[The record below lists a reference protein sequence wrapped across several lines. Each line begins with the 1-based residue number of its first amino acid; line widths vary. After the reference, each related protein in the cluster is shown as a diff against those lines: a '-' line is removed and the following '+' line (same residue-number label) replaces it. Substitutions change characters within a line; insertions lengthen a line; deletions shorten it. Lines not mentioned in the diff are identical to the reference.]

1 MAQPGEPTESRVA
14 VYIDFDN
21 VVISRYDQL
30 HGRDSWRKDDARRN
44 EGKAV
49 AKLEQARVDIGAI
62 LDYASSF
69 GTVALSRAYADWSVP
84 ANAAYKR
91 QLVDRAIDLTQ
102 LFPASSTKNGADIRL
117 AVDVIDDMFRLPDIT
132 HVVIV
137 AGDSDY
143 IPLAQRCK
151 RLGRVVVGIGVAG
164 STSPALVAAL
174 DEFESYDGLEV
185 DVPETAEAVAPATA
199 PVDTGDQPS
208 TPADLTPAT
217 AARLLVRA
225 IGLGRAKQDDDEW
238 LNASTVKS
246 QLKRLNPSFSEK
258 ALGFRSFMD
267 FVRAQ
272 AEQVEIRESGQ
283 QRFMRLRDQADV
295 EVEGALEAPSEVSS
309 DASASA
315 DPAPAEKPVR
325 TRRRATSS
333 PATAATLEFSN
344 VASSDAAAPAPAPAE
359 KPVRT
364 RRRAT
369 TGSAKA
375 QPAADAVADAAAPEA
390 AAPEAS
396 PAEGTVADA
405 PEAPAT
411 STPRARTPRRA
422 KAAASAPPPS
432 N

>member
-1 MAQPGEPTESRVA
+1 MAERAEPTEARVA

-30 HGRDSWRKDDARRN
+30 HGRESWRKDEARRN

-174 DEFESYDGLEV
+174 DEFESYDALDV
-185 DVPETAEAVAPATA
+185 DVPDAPVAATA
-199 PVDTGDQPS
+199 PAK
-208 TPADLTPAT
+208 TPTDGESAAELTPAG
-217 AARLLVRA
+217 AAKLLVRA
-225 IGLGRAKQDDDEW
+225 ITLGRGKQDDDEW

-246 QLKRLNPSFSEK
+246 QLKRLNPSFNEK

-272 AEQVEIRESGQ
+272 DAQVEIREAGQ
-283 QRFMRLRDQADV
+283 QRFMRLRD
-295 EVEGALEAPSEVSS
+295 EGAPAADAGAVAEPVAKKPS
-309 DASASA
+309 
-315 DPAPAEKPVR
+315 
-325 TRRRATSS
+325 RRSGAR
-333 PATAATLEFSN
+333 ATAATVSDPEP
-344 VASSDAAAPAPAPAE
+344 VAES
-359 KPVRT
+359 K
-364 RRRAT
+364 
-369 TGSAKA
+369 
-375 QPAADAVADAAAPEA
+375 
-390 AAPEAS
+390 
-396 PAEGTVADA
+396 
-405 PEAPAT
+405 PAT
-411 STPRARTPRRA
+411 RAPRRA
-422 KAAASAPPPS
+422 KAAASAPTATDPFREP
-432 N
+432 

>member
-1 MAQPGEPTESRVA
+1 MAERAEPTEARVA

-30 HGRDSWRKDDARRN
+30 HGRDSWRKDEARRN
-44 EGKAV
+44 DGKSV
-49 AKLEQARVDIGAI
+49 PKLEQARVDIGAI

-174 DEFESYDGLEV
+174 DEFESYDALDV
-185 DVPETAEAVAPATA
+185 DVPDAPSRQPPPPRLRPTRAKSSAE
-199 PVDTGDQPS
+199 
-208 TPADLTPAT
+208 LTPAG
-217 AARLLVRA
+217 AAKLLVRA
-225 IGLGRAKQDDDEW
+225 ITLGRGKQDDDEW

-246 QLKRLNPSFSEK
+246 QLKRLNPSFNEK

-272 AEQVEIRESGQ
+272 ADTVEIREAGQ
-283 QRFMRLRDQADV
+283 QRFMRLR
-295 EVEGALEAPSEVSS
+295 EEGL
-309 DASASA
+309 
-315 DPAPAEKPVR
+315 R
-325 TRRRATSS
+325 
-333 PATAATLEFSN
+333 
-344 VASSDAAAPAPAPAE
+344 
-359 KPVRT
+359 
-364 RRRAT
+364 
-369 TGSAKA
+369 
-375 QPAADAVADAAAPEA
+375 AADAVAQNPSRRSRRAARVLEPTVAKA
-390 AAPEAS
+390 
-396 PAEGTVADA
+396 PAEVVETPAATVV
-405 PEAPAT
+405 ETQPAA
-411 STPRARTPRRA
+411 RAPRRA
-422 KAAASAPPPS
+422 KAAASAPTATDPFREP
-432 N
+432 

>member
-1 MAQPGEPTESRVA
+1 MVEPREPTEARVA

-30 HGRDSWRKDDARRN
+30 HGRDSWRKDEARRN

-49 AKLEQARVDIGAI
+49 PKLEQARVDLGAI
-62 LDYASSF
+62 IDYASSF

-174 DEFESYDGLEV
+174 DEFESYDALDV
-185 DVPETAEAVAPATA
+185 DVPDLEVAAPAKA
-199 PVDTGDQPS
+199 
-208 TPADLTPAT
+208 PADAEPASAPAELTPAT

-225 IGLGRAKQDDDEW
+225 IGLGRGKQDDDEW

-246 QLKRLNPSFSEK
+246 QLKRLNPSFNEK

-272 AEQVEIRESGQ
+272 DEQVEIRESGQ
-283 QRFMRLRDQADV
+283 QRFMRLREQPA
-295 EVEGALEAPSEVSS
+295 EAAGTSAAPPKRSRRAGTT
-309 DASASA
+309 ASA
-315 DPAPAEKPVR
+315 PPAEKAPPAKTAPPAQAAPPAKTAR
-325 TRRRATSS
+325 APRRATS
-333 PATAATLEFSN
+333 
-344 VASSDAAAPAPAPAE
+344 AE
-359 KPVRT
+359 
-364 RRRAT
+364 
-369 TGSAKA
+369 
-375 QPAADAVADAAAPEA
+375 
-390 AAPEAS
+390 
-396 PAEGTVADA
+396 
-405 PEAPAT
+405 
-411 STPRARTPRRA
+411 
-422 KAAASAPPPS
+422 SAPTANDPFREA
-432 N
+432 

>member
-1 MAQPGEPTESRVA
+1 MGQPGEPTESRVA

-30 HGRDSWRKDDARRN
+30 HGRDSWRKDEARRN
-44 EGKAV
+44 DGKSV
-49 AKLEQARVDIGAI
+49 PKLEQARVDFGAI

-151 RLGRVVVGIGVAG
+151 RLGRVVIGIGVTG

-174 DEFESYDGLEV
+174 DEFESYDELQRDEQAATIT
-185 DVPETAEAVAPATA
+185 PAPAAAATTGDDTSA
-199 PVDTGDQPS
+199 PVV
-208 TPADLTPAT
+208 LTQAT
-217 AARLLVRA
+217 ASRLLARA
-225 IGLGRAKQDDDEW
+225 LDLAGGKLDDEEW

-246 QLKRLNPSFSEK
+246 QIKRLNPSFNEK
-258 ALGFRSFMD
+258 SLGFRSFMD
-267 FVRAQ
+267 FVRA

-283 QRFMRLRDQADV
+283 QRFMRLREESATPTGSVAAATQPAA
-295 EVEGALEAPSEVSS
+295 EPPAKRPS
-309 DASASA
+309 
-315 DPAPAEKPVR
+315 
-325 TRRRATSS
+325 RRATS
-333 PATAATLEFSN
+333 
-344 VASSDAAAPAPAPAE
+344 AAAPQAEAPVE
-359 KPVRT
+359 TK
-364 RRRAT
+364 
-369 TGSAKA
+369 
-375 QPAADAVADAAAPEA
+375 PAA
-390 AAPEAS
+390 
-396 PAEGTVADA
+396 
-405 PEAPAT
+405 
-411 STPRARTPRRA
+411 RAPRRA
-422 KAAASAPPPS
+422 KSAPTATDPFREP
-432 N
+432 

>member
-30 HGRDSWRKDDARRN
+30 HGRDAWRKDEARRH

-49 AKLEQARVDIGAI
+49 PKLEQARVDIGAI

-185 DVPETAEAVAPATA
+185 DVPDIPAAVAPDPVAADEQQSA
-199 PVDTGDQPS
+199 P
-208 TPADLTPAT
+208 AELTPDT

-225 IGLGRAKQDDDEW
+225 IGLGRGKQDDDEW

-246 QLKRLNPSFSEK
+246 QLKRLNPSFNER

-272 AEQVEIRESGQ
+272 ADQVEIRESGQ
-283 QRFMRLRDQADV
+283 QRFMRLRDQP
-295 EVEGALEAPSEVSS
+295 EKAPQQP
-309 DASASA
+309 DAAV
-315 DPAPAEKPVR
+315 EKPAR
-325 TRRRATSS
+325 ATTKPTARAPRRATSA
-333 PATAATLEFSN
+333 PTA
-344 VASSDAAAPAPAPAE
+344 
-359 KPVRT
+359 
-364 RRRAT
+364 
-369 TGSAKA
+369 G
-375 QPAADAVADAAAPEA
+375 
-390 AAPEAS
+390 
-396 PAEGTVADA
+396 
-405 PEAPAT
+405 
-411 STPRARTPRRA
+411 
-422 KAAASAPPPS
+422 
-432 N
+432 

>member
-1 MAQPGEPTESRVA
+1 MAERAEPTEARVA

-30 HGRDSWRKDDARRN
+30 HGRESWRKDEARRN

-69 GTVALSRAYADWSVP
+69 GTVAISRAYADWSVP

-151 RLGRVVVGIGVAG
+151 RLGRVVVGIGVTG

-174 DEFESYDGLEV
+174 DEFESYDALDV
-185 DVPETAEAVAPATA
+185 DVPDVPAAAESPAQAPADAEATI
-199 PVDTGDQPS
+199 Q
-208 TPADLTPAT
+208 ADLTPAS

-225 IGLGRAKQDDDEW
+225 IALGRGKQDDDEW

-246 QLKRLNPSFSEK
+246 QLKRLNPSFNEK

-267 FVRAQ
+267 FVRGQDA
-272 AEQVEIRESGQ
+272 QVEIREAGL
-283 QRFMRLRDQADV
+283 QRFMRLR
-295 EVEGALEAPSEVSS
+295 ETAPVTQPIAAVPKSS
-309 DASASA
+309 
-315 DPAPAEKPVR
+315 
-325 TRRRATSS
+325 RRAGAKVS
-333 PATAATLEFSN
+333 AAGGH
-344 VASSDAAAPAPAPAE
+344 P
-359 KPVRT
+359 
-364 RRRAT
+364 
-369 TGSAKA
+369 SARK
-375 QPAADAVADAAAPEA
+375 QIREP
-390 AAPEAS
+390 
-396 PAEGTVADA
+396 
-405 PEAPAT
+405 
-411 STPRARTPRRA
+411 
-422 KAAASAPPPS
+422 
-432 N
+432 

>member
-1 MAQPGEPTESRVA
+1 MAEPGEPTESRVA

-21 VVISRYDQL
+21 IVISRYDQL
-30 HGRDSWRKDDARRN
+30 HGRDSWRKDEARRN
-44 EGKAV
+44 DGKSV
-49 AKLEQARVDIGAI
+49 PKLAQARVDIGAI

-151 RLGRVVVGIGVAG
+151 RLGRVVVGIGVTG

-174 DEFESYDGLEV
+174 DEFESYDALDV
-185 DVPETAEAVAPATA
+185 DVPELPVAVSPSPVESAE
-199 PVDTGDQPS
+199 QPS
-208 TPADLTPAT
+208 TPAELTPAT

-246 QLKRLNPSFSEK
+246 QLKRLNPSFNEK

-272 AEQVEIRESGQ
+272 NDHVEIREAGQ
-283 QRFMRLRDQADV
+283 QRFMRLRDDAPMTQPVAAVGEAVDQTPRRRPAKAV
-295 EVEGALEAPSEVSS
+295 VEAPVEPK
-309 DASASA
+309 
-315 DPAPAEKPVR
+315 PA
-325 TRRRATSS
+325 
-333 PATAATLEFSN
+333 
-344 VASSDAAAPAPAPAE
+344 
-359 KPVRT
+359 
-364 RRRAT
+364 
-369 TGSAKA
+369 G
-375 QPAADAVADAAAPEA
+375 
-390 AAPEAS
+390 
-396 PAEGTVADA
+396 
-405 PEAPAT
+405 
-411 STPRARTPRRA
+411 RTPRRA
-422 KAAASAPPPS
+422 KAAASSTPPS
-432 N
+432 ASDPFREP